1 MMPWNPIHRYAGLQS
16 SFDTS
21 DGATSDPFG
30 PTAPHESADDQSFGY
45 ADGVERPVVEEP
57 VESIPFAGTSRKPLG
72 FVDVRADSA
81 WPEPVH
87 EHDQEDEPVAPEW
100 FGRAGQSD
108 EAAFEETEKV
118 PFYKREISFGR
129 KKNGTAHADD
139 QTDEPS
145 EEEHAEPMSEPA
157 HVAEDPFVTA
167 QVDATAAHELADEE
181 KVPFFKREISF
192 GRKKEAQVEQV
203 DALAGEHAD
212 AGPEEAEAD
221 STPVEPEPDAIVA
234 HVDEPQPDEPPAAD
248 DEPDE
253 VHADDRADDSASTFV
268 VAAAAGASAMDDLQW
283 PEDEAA
289 DDEPELVAEADVDE
303 LDADEPAIEAEP
315 VVEPESQIQAESA
328 EHDESDADD
337 GHEAVEPESIESPV
351 VAAEEPVQAPVP
363 IPPPSE
369 KPSRLGRKPK
379 STNGA
384 RTQRRGSGRVIG
396 LKIGASQ
403 LAAAVVEEH
412 NGRPEV
418 VELARTPLEAGIV
431 VDGEIRDPEALANA
445 LRTFFADQKL
455 PTKDIRI
462 GIASNRIGVRTFE
475 IAGVEEDD
483 RFDNAVRFKAHE
495 VLPIAVDESV
505 LDYRVL
511 DERRAPTGEAT
522 RRILL
527 VVAPREQVAPYA
539 EVAQQAG
546 LKLAGIDLEALGL
559 LRAFVEP
566 QEPGAR
572 KSSDTATVVVAIGH
586 EASTL
591 LVAGGGVCEFTRVF
605 DWGGGA
611 LQEAIAQELEVP
623 PAEAGTILRHL
634 SLSGAS
640 ARIEGLDEEARN
652 KAIEAVRLRLTPFA
666 RELVSSLQ
674 FYQTQP
680 DSLGIGEIVI
690 TGGTSQLGG
699 LSDALHQMIGVSVRV
714 GDPLQ
719 RVAVRKGAEAGFEQ
733 VIGSLAVSIGLGID
747 DGAVRG
753 VNLMPRDLAKKST
766 RSMPKLSPKLVPI
779 AAMIPIAALGFLYY
793 QGHSKVSDRQ
803 SQLTAL
809 QTQLAAMP
817 KPKGPQID
825 AALQGLQAQRA
836 SAVALV
842 LGSRPSWDAM
852 LADFSRVLPANVW
865 LTTLSA
871 KTSNPLS
878 TPTAIAGTT
887 TTAAATT
894 PTAAPTTTTPTG
906 VTISGYT
913 YTQADVAALLA
924 RLSALPTL
932 QNVQL
937 QAAQL
942 STVGKKDVISFTILA
957 DMSGAGGGA

>member
-16 SFDTS
+16 SFDTN

-30 PTAPHESADDQSFGY
+30 PPSPRRDSLGEQSFGH
-45 ADGVERPVVEEP
+45 AHGIDRHTVEEP
-57 VESIPFAGTSRKPLG
+57 VERIPFAPTARKPLG

-81 WPEPVH
+81 WPEPH
-87 EHDQEDEPVAPEW
+87 ETDEPAAPEW
-100 FGRAGQSD
+100 FARARRSGETGPD
-108 EAAFEETEKV
+108 EAEKV

-129 KKNGTAHADD
+129 KKDEQAEPELQPESEGVESDAAADETAWSVPSDPAVADTPVAAM
-139 QTDEPS
+139 TDEP
-145 EEEHAEPMSEPA
+145 A
-157 HVAEDPFVTA
+157 AEDPEA
-167 QVDATAAHELADEE
+167 EE
-181 KVPFFKREISF
+181 KVPFYKREISF
-192 GRKKEAQVEQV
+192 GRKKSEQAEPLFAELV
-203 DALAGEHAD
+203 DQTPDEPVSEPASEDLTAELEPAEF
-212 AGPEEAEAD
+212 AAEAD
-221 STPVEPEPDAIVA
+221 EPAAVEEEAVEASVNDPVEEPAPMFAAETAVPELDTM
-234 HVDEPQPDEPPAAD
+234 DE
-248 DEPDE
+248 
-253 VHADDRADDSASTFV
+253 
-268 VAAAAGASAMDDLQW
+268 LQW
-283 PEDEAA
+283 PEDE
-289 DDEPELVAEADVDE
+289 
-303 LDADEPAIEAEP
+303 
-315 VVEPESQIQAESA
+315 SA
-328 EHDESDADD
+328 EDEHQLAVESDAELEHRDA
-337 GHEAVEPESIESPV
+337 GATGEPEAPAAPETPE
-351 VAAEEPVQAPVP
+351 VAAEEPVQAPIP
-363 IPPPSE
+363 IPTPSE
-369 KPSRLGRKPK
+369 KSSRLGRKGTKAASSGGRGGP
-379 STNGA
+379 
-384 RTQRRGSGRVIG
+384 RRSPGRVVG

-403 LAAAVVEEH
+403 LAAAVVEVH

-431 VDGEIRDPEALANA
+431 VDGEIRDTEALTNA
-445 LRTFFADQKL
+445 LRNFFADQKL
-455 PTKDIRI
+455 PTKEVRV

-475 IAGVEEDD
+475 IAGVEDD
-483 RFDNAVRFKAHE
+483 ARFDNAVRFKAHE

-511 DERRAPTGEAT
+511 DERRAPTGETT

-539 EVAQQAG
+539 DVAQQAG

-591 LVAGGGVCEFTRVF
+591 LVSGGGVCEFTRVF
-605 DWGGGA
+605 DWGGGT
-611 LQEAIAQELEVP
+611 LQEAIAQELGVP
-623 PAEAGTILRHL
+623 HAEAGTILRHL

-640 ARIEGLDEEARN
+640 ARIEGLDDEARN

-699 LSDALHQMIGVSVRV
+699 LSEALHQMIGVAVRV

-719 RVAVRKGAEAGFEQ
+719 RVAVQKGAEAGFEG
-733 VIGSLAVSIGLGID
+733 VIGSLAVAIGLGID
-747 DGAVRG
+747 DEAVRG
-753 VNLMPRDLAKKST
+753 VDLMPRDLAK
-766 RSMPKLSPKLVPI
+766 RSARRAPKLSPALLPI
-779 AAMIPIAALGFLYY
+779 AAVIPLAALGFLFV
-793 QGHSKVSDRQ
+793 QAHGKVGDRQ
-803 SQLTAL
+803 SQLANL
-809 QTQLAAMP
+809 QTQLDRMP

-852 LADFSRVLPANVW
+852 LSDFSRVLPANVW

-871 KTSNPLS
+871 KTPYPLS
-878 TPTAIAGTT
+878 TPTSVLA
-887 TTAAATT
+887 TTAATTSTPGTPAT
-894 PTAAPTTTTPTG
+894 PVTPTG

-913 YTQADVAALLA
+913 YTQTDVAELLA

-937 QAAQL
+937 QTSQIAQ
-942 STVGKKDVISFTILA
+942 VGKKDVVSFTILA
-957 DMSGAGGGA
+957 DMRGAGGGA

>member
-16 SFDTS
+16 SFDTT

-30 PTAPHESADDQSFGY
+30 PAAPRRDPLSEPAFGSAHAAQRRTAD
-45 ADGVERPVVEEP
+45 EP
-57 VESIPFAGTSRKPLG
+57 VESIPFASTSRKPLG
-72 FVDVRADSA
+72 FVDVRAEVSGTPS
-81 WPEPVH
+81 PESTDDLAELPLGASSTV
-87 EHDQEDEPVAPEW
+87 EDES
-100 FGRAGQSD
+100 G
-108 EAAFEETEKV
+108 
-118 PFYKREISFGR
+118 
-129 KKNGTAHADD
+129 
-139 QTDEPS
+139 
-145 EEEHAEPMSEPA
+145 
-157 HVAEDPFVTA
+157 
-167 QVDATAAHELADEE
+167 DAE

-192 GRKKEAQVEQV
+192 GRKKSAKVES
-203 DALAGEHAD
+203 D
-212 AGPEEAEAD
+212 
-221 STPVEPEPDAIVA
+221 T
-234 HVDEPQPDEPPAAD
+234 QPDEPAEEAPEDSQVEDDPLVAARVAAIASHVAPA
-248 DEPDE
+248 DEPPANEEEKVPFFKRELSIRRRRDPEPVGDE
-253 VHADDRADDSASTFV
+253 VVAEGVGETPADEPAVEEPTAELEPVEIDAEFDEPIEIANDDPVVEHVST
-268 VAAAAGASAMDDLQW
+268 VAAAAATTEANTMDDLQW
-283 PEDEAA
+283 PEDEAGEPDVDDE
-289 DDEPELVAEADVDE
+289 DDEPAAEPEVEGEQQVVAEVE
-303 LDADEPAIEAEP
+303 HDEPAATDETD
-315 VVEPESQIQAESA
+315 EPE
-328 EHDESDADD
+328 H
-337 GHEAVEPESIESPV
+337 VEGPDPV
-351 VAAEEPVQAPVP
+351 ETPDVVAEEPVQAPVP
-363 IPPPSE
+363 VPTSTE
-369 KPSRLGRKPK
+369 KTSRLGRKATK
-379 STNGA
+379 TSTGGRGA
-384 RTQRRGSGRVIG
+384 QRRSSGRVVG

-431 VDGEIRDPEALANA
+431 VDGEIRDAEALTNA
-445 LRTFFADQKL
+445 LRNFFVAHKL
-455 PTKDIRI
+455 PTKDVRI
-462 GIASNRIGVRTFE
+462 GISSNRIGVRTFE

-495 VLPIAVDESV
+495 VLPIAVNESV

-539 EVAQQAG
+539 DVAQQAG

-591 LVAGGGVCEFTRVF
+591 LVSGGGVCEFTRVF
-605 DWGGGA
+605 DWGGGT

-623 PAEAGTILRHL
+623 PAEAATILRHL
-634 SLSGAS
+634 SLSGTS
-640 ARIEGLDEEARN
+640 ARIEGLDDEARN

-699 LSDALHQMIGVSVRV
+699 LSDALHQMIGVAVRV

-719 RVAVRKGAEAGFEQ
+719 RVSVQRGAEAGFEQ
-733 VIGSLAVSIGLGID
+733 VIGSLAVAIGLGID

-753 VNLMPRDLAKKST
+753 VDLMPRDLAKKST
-766 RSMPKLSPKLVPI
+766 RSLPKLSPALLPI
-779 AAMIPIAALGFLYY
+779 AAAIPLAALGFLLF
-793 QGHSKVSDRQ
+793 QAHGKVSDRQ
-803 SQLTAL
+803 SQLSSL

-871 KTSNPLS
+871 KTANPLS
-878 TPTAIAGTT
+878 TPSAIAGATTT
-887 TTAAATT
+887 TTAATTT
-894 PTAAPTTTTPTG
+894 PGAAPASPTG

-913 YTQADVAALLA
+913 YSQADVAGLLA

-937 QAAQL
+937 QAAQI
-942 STVGKKDVISFTILA
+942 STVGNKDVISFTILA